1 MGGKVGKAIGGYF
14 GMKKAQDEL
23 DAINREVDT
32 ARLKMET
39 AIQGRQD
46 IINPYAGIT
55 DLSGLA
61 RDLSSQ
67 VTNPYNNLQVSTAAA
82 EMQAEE
88 TDQALANSLETMK
101 ELGAGAG
108 GATALAMA
116 ALKSKK
122 DVSADIQ
129 QQEAKNAELKAKG
142 EEAAEGRRIK
152 AMQEYDQAT
161 IQLKGRKEQ
170 ADAQGEIFQF
180 QAREKR
186 TNDYIN
192 RYTSMYLGLSQAANE
207 IRTEAANA
215 SGDFFGALGDI
226 F

>member
-1 MGGKVGKAIGGYF
+1 M
-14 GMKKAQDEL
+14 
-23 DAINREVDT
+23 R
-32 ARLKMET
+32 
-39 AIQGRQD
+39 
-46 IINPYAGIT
+46 
-55 DLSGLA
+55 
-61 RDLSSQ
+61 
-67 VTNPYNNLQVSTAAA
+67 
-82 EMQAEE
+82 AEE

-129 QQEAKNAELKAKG
+129 QQEAKNAELQAKG
-142 EEAAEGRRIK
+142 EEAAESRRIK
-152 AMQEYDQAT
+152 AMQEYDKAT

-186 TNDYIN
+186 TNDDIN

>member
-1 MGGKVGKAIGGYF
+1 
-14 GMKKAQDEL
+14 
-23 DAINREVDT
+23 
-32 ARLKMET
+32 
-39 AIQGRQD
+39 
-46 IINPYAGIT
+46 
-55 DLSGLA
+55 
-61 RDLSSQ
+61 
-67 VTNPYNNLQVSTAAA
+67 
-82 EMQAEE
+82 
-88 TDQALANSLETMK
+88 MK

-186 TNDYIN
+186 TNDDIN

-215 SGDFFGALGDI
+215 SGDFFYPLQLLHL
-226 F
+226 

>member
-1 MGGKVGKAIGGYF
+1 MGGTVGKIVGGVF
-14 GMKKAQDEL
+14 GAANANKEL
-23 DAINREVDT
+23 KRVRNEKNDAKF
-32 ARLKMET
+32 KMES
-39 AIQGRQD
+39 ARQNRQD

-82 EMQAEE
+82 EMKAEE

-186 TNDYIN
+186 TNDDIN